1 MSTTAAGSFG
11 TTRGTRRNRGVT
23 LAVPRPVTFRRGLQL
38 LLGFIWLVD
47 ASLQYQPYMF
57 GRPFVTQ
64 TIEPAAAG
72 TPYWVE
78 HPSLWAAHFMIHHI
92 TFYNSLFATIQ
103 LLIALALFYRPTV
116 KIGLAV
122 SIIWA
127 LGIWWLA
134 EGIGGITL
142 GASPV
147 MGAPGAA
154 VLYAFIAMLVWPR
167 AQRSRV
173 GAADRSV
180 ADTGPL
186 GAVIPKLV
194 WAVLWLGFAALS
206 LENVNRSPSALHN
219 MITGMSDGEP
229 GWIKTLN
236 RGLAAPLADHGTE
249 WSIALS
255 VLFALLAIAVFVPR
269 ALRAALV
276 VAAVVG
282 LFIWLAEDF
291 GEITTG
297 SATDVNSGPL
307 LILLTACYWPAT
319 TPGRARSRR
328 PGGAAGEMIPPAR

>member
-1 MSTTAAGSFG
+1 MSTAAAGSFG
-11 TTRGTRRNRGVT
+11 TTAGTKRQRAVT
-23 LAVPRPVTFRRGLQL
+23 VTVPRSVTFRRGLQL
-38 LLGFIWLVD
+38 VLGFIWLVD

-92 TFYNSLFATIQ
+92 TVYNSLFATIQ
-103 LLIALALFYRPTV
+103 LLIALALFYRPAV
-116 KIGLAV
+116 RIGLAI

-147 MGAPGAA
+147 VGAPGAA
-154 VLYAFIAMLVWPR
+154 ILYAFIAVLVWPR
-167 AQRSRV
+167 TERSQV
-173 GAADRSV
+173 SAGRSV
-180 ADTGPL
+180 AETGPL

-206 LENVNRSPSALHN
+206 LENVNRSPSALHD

-236 RGLAAPLADHGTE
+236 RGLAAPLAHHGTE
-249 WSIALS
+249 WSI
-255 VLFALLAIAVFVPR
+255 VLAVIFALVAIGVFSPKAVRPALAV
-269 ALRAALV
+269 
-276 VAAVVG
+276 AVVMG
-282 LFIWLAEDF
+282 VVIWLAEDF

-307 LILLTACYWPAT
+307 LVLLAVCYWPAT
-319 TPGRARSRR
+319 TLGRARSRE
-328 PGGAAGEMIPPAR
+328 PGGAADEMIAPAR